1 MDILNDLLDRL
12 AGDMDDNDRIRLV
25 ITHPA
30 LDRLINLPLMRRDQ
44 LDAERIISEIEQA
57 LQSNEGFVIDSEFV
71 LDIIK
76 VHLPRSHGHLDRNSH
91 M

>member
-30 LDRLINLPLMRRDQ
+30 LDRPINLPLMRQDQ
-44 LDAERIISEIEQA
+44 RDAERIISKIE
-57 LQSNEGFVIDSEFV
+57 
-71 LDIIK
+71 
-76 VHLPRSHGHLDRNSH
+76 
-91 M
+91 